1 MNRTQYRQARRMLRD
16 NGRFAL
22 KWLDTKGREVMDA
35 LMDALMG
42 AERDKLAE
50 RADII
55 SHCQAIGIECN
66 ARHTA
71 ELGLLARFQDRKAAA
86 GAA

>member
-35 LMDALMG
+35 LMG

-71 ELGLLARFQDRKAAA
+71 DLGLLARFQDRKAAA

>member
-1 MNRTQYRQARRMLRD
+1 MNRTQYRTARRLLRD
-16 NGRFAL
+16 NGRAAL
-22 KWLDTKGREVMDA
+22 KWLDAKGREV
-35 LMDALMG
+35 MDALMG

-55 SHCQAIGIECN
+55 SHCQALGIECN
-66 ARHTA
+66 PRHTA
-71 ELGLLARFQDRKAAA
+71 ALDLLARFQDRKAAA